1 MRNEVL
7 LLRFARARSA
17 GGASGEE
24 PSRGGF
30 HVWYLTFD
38 AQALVDL
45 DKQGALAP
53 QPRPGLPPLLR
64 REAHPL

>member
-45 DKQGALAP
+45 GQT
-53 QPRPGLPPLLR
+53 R
-64 REAHPL
+64 RIGTSTQARFAAFAEA